1 MPDKIKTRST
11 EGKNIKTEIYFYPHS
26 EIFVREDL
34 GKEGVRRV
42 LDGTEYRSLSVLST
56 TDNL

>member
-11 EGKNIKTEIYFYPHS
+11 EGKNIKMEIYPHS

-42 LDGTEYRSLSVLST
+42 LDDTE
-56 TDNL
+56 